1 MRTFIMMLLILPVLA
16 YSQQESGGPSQG
28 PRVDTTVIGTQEA
41 PSVMNIVPWKDK
53 AVEVEKRTP
62 TSFLRD
68 RVLQPLDRDVLMRE
82 VEYYRMLD
90 QDGTGGSGED
100 SDLFLD

>member
-1 MRTFIMMLLILPVLA
+1 MRGLAILLLILPCLA
-16 YSQQESGGPSQG
+16 LGQEDAGPADAG
-28 PRVDTTVIGTQEA
+28 PRVDTNVIGSQEA

-53 AVEVEKRTP
+53 AVEVEKSTP

-68 RVLQPLDRDVLMRE
+68 RVLQPLDREVLMRE

-90 QDGTGGSGED
+90 SENGANGGD
-100 SDLFLD
+100 DLFLD

>member
-1 MRTFIMMLLILPVLA
+1 
-16 YSQQESGGPSQG
+16 
-28 PRVDTTVIGTQEA
+28 
-41 PSVMNIVPWKDK
+41 MNIVPWKDK

>member
-1 MRTFIMMLLILPVLA
+1 MRTLIMALLSLPVLVHG
-16 YSQQESGGPSQG
+16 QQESGGTKQG
-28 PRVDTTVIGTQEA
+28 PRVDTTVIGSQEA

-53 AVEVEKRTP
+53 AVTVEKRTP

-90 QDGTGGSGED
+90 QDGSGGGGD
-100 SDLFLD
+100 DDLFLD

>member
-1 MRTFIMMLLILPVLA
+1 MRTLAMVLLILPVLV
-16 YSQQESGGPSQG
+16 YGQQESGGTNQG
-28 PRVDTTVIGTQEA
+28 PRVDTTVIGSQEA

-90 QDGTGGSGED
+90 QDGSGGSGED
-100 SDLFLD
+100 DLFLD